1 MLIEN
6 AQYKLINVANMV
18 GIDIKPG
25 VKTSL
30 DSIDTWKSD
39 PEKYKE
45 EITLLNDIYEEYMKS
60 IQPQS
65 E

>member
-18 GIDIKPG
+18 GIDIVPN

-30 DSIDTWKSD
+30 NSIHTWKSNT
-39 PEKYKE
+39 EKYKK
-45 EITLLNDIYEEYMKS
+45 EISLLNDIHEEYMKS
-60 IQPQS
+60 IQS
-65 E
+65 